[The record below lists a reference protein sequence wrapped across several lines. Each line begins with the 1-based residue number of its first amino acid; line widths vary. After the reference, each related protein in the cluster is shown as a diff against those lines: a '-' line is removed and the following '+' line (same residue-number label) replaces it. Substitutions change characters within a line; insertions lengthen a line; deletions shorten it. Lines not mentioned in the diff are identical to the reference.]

1 MVTNGEA
8 HPGSTEAKSYAE
20 ALQEPVSD
28 NLEGNKIQSGKIE
41 TIEEAKAIL
50 SDPVAPAELIEEAK
64 KYLDT
69 PNDGTPET
77 NGEVH
82 PAVSMKKTYAEAV
95 SQPAP
100 PPLPEETDDEGN
112 EADITPTATVQ
123 PPTPGEY
130 TGTGLD
136 ESPRNSMR
144 FTHRRIG
151 SRGSNRAN
159 GRPARA
165 SSSESSS
172 VVSQNDLNLVYEKYS
187 DGEGGR
193 LISIRQLPE
202 YEQNLKLDEREQM
215 PDVQSKG
222 ELELVS
228 GRQAAAGWERSG

>member
-1 MVTNGEA
+1 MATNGYA
-8 HPGSTEAKSYAE
+8 HPGEPEAKTYAE

-28 NLEGNKIQSGKIE
+28 NLEENKIYNGKIE
-41 TIEEAKAIL
+41 TNEEAKAML
-50 SDPVAPAELIEEAK
+50 SDPVAPAELIEEAE
-64 KYLDT
+64 KYLET
-69 PNDGTPET
+69 PNDKTPET
-77 NGEVH
+77 NGEVY
-82 PAVSMKKTYAEAV
+82 PAISTKKTYAEAV
-95 SQPAP
+95 SQPVP

-144 FTHRRIG
+144 LTHKRVG

-159 GRPARA
+159 GRPAWA

-193 LISIRQLPE
+193 LISVRQPPE
-202 YEQNLKLDEREQM
+202 YEQNLKLNEKERR
-215 PDVQSKG
+215 PGVQSKG